1 MSIPIKAIDRL
12 FDRLTLTY
20 GRAFMA
26 QWEGIPDK
34 QLSDLKTLWS
44 DELGQFRDR
53 LEAVAWALENLP
65 PRAPNVVEFR
75 NLCRS
80 APRAPDAQLP
90 EPAAD
95 KARVIA
101 ELSKLA
107 DVKKAAKSAVH
118 GHDWKAWAKQLI
130 ARDAAGERVRPISL
144 RFAKEA
150 LRLHL
155 NVEAQ

>member
-1 MSIPIKAIDRL
+1 MALSLKAIDRL
-12 FDRLTLTY
+12 FDRLTLVY

-26 QWEGIPDK
+26 QWEGIPDR
-34 QLSDLKTLWS
+34 QLQDLKTLWS
-44 DELGQFRDR
+44 DELSQFSER
-53 LEAVAWALENLP
+53 LESVAWALENLP

-75 NLCRS
+75 NLCHS
-80 APRAPDAQLP
+80 APRAPEAQLP

-95 KARVIA
+95 KARVAA

-118 GHDWKAWAKQLI
+118 RHDHKAWAKTLI

-155 NVEAQ
+155 DVEAA